1 MDDRS
6 RGAVRTPSV
15 PGPALVPQGLA
26 KLTSKFPLRGAIV
39 WPRVG
44 GWARIRLGWRRRGT
58 NLNRDANHGHAVY
71 STGIVT
77 GFFFAG
83 SGSAG

>member
-15 PGPALVPQGLA
+15 PGPALVPQGPA
-26 KLTSKFPLRGAIV
+26 KLTSKLLLRGAIV

-44 GWARIRLGWRRRGT
+44 GWARIRLGWRRRGA

-71 STGIVT
+71 STGIAT